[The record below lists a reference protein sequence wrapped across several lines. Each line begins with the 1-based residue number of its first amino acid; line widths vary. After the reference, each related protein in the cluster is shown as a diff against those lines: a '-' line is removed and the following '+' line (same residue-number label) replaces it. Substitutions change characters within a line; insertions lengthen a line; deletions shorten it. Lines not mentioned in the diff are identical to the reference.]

1 MVPDHGGE
9 EGVKAWVYVEN
20 TRTNGLAPVK
30 AELVKT
36 DRFLHIIIEEL
47 VVRVE
52 LEHIRKLE
60 ETNDGEGISESDLLR

>member
-1 MVPDHGGE
+1 M
-9 EGVKAWVYVEN
+9 KAWVYVEN

-30 AELVKT
+30 AALVKT
-36 DRFLHIIIEEL
+36 DRFLYITIEEL

-52 LEHIRKLE
+52 LEHIRQLE